1 MFSPTCHINIRRG
14 IQTSPEWVSPLE
26 YSRPCYSKWYIY
38 YFPRNLRRSQDRAL
52 GDSSMLLPPAA
63 PPSFILLLKMWRGL
77 HSNSSSTRA
86 RAPPPHSAATKGSI
100 TTFQH
105 WCILRQGNIMAR
117 VFWGHNFGVNMLF
130 RHTLDNYSGW
140 NRLPSLADQNGCFVE
155 KLSELVTR
163 CCGIFSTILNYY
175 QVVSRKG
182 KSLQFSQV
190 LNTNKNYLV
199 KRCYGTIQ
207 MNICMEWF
215 FFLQM
220 KYNGSKGTTFW
231 FVFLESYSMKMV
243 VPFVYM

>member
-1 MFSPTCHINIRRG
+1 M
-14 IQTSPEWVSPLE
+14 
-26 YSRPCYSKWYIY
+26 IY
-38 YFPRNLRRSQDRAL
+38 
-52 GDSSMLLPPAA
+52 
-63 PPSFILLLKMWRGL
+63 ILLSSQPTAKPGSSPRGL
-77 HSNSSSTRA
+77 FYASSTCGSPFLHSFA
-86 RAPPPHSAATKGSI
+86 QNVEGASQQFQQYKGSSPPPHSAATKGSI